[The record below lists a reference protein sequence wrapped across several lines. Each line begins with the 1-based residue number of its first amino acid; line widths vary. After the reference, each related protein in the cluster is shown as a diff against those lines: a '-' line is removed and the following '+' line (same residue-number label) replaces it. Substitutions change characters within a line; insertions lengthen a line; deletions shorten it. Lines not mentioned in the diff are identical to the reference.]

1 MKKSIIMLA
10 GAMVAMTSCDD
21 NSWNDHL
28 DGFDGEPAITDVQNI
43 SYTLTKNDY
52 STISSLSA
60 NVTLAGA
67 NADALAAVKKNCYF
81 TDVITGQDY
90 IPAFLASSSFQY
102 FVLDNGSTVKVTY
115 NYYEGLTEEISQIQ
129 GAQAYTISTADYQT
143 AWGSEEDYIKA
154 FAPSVT
160 AAKNIPAALANAG
173 LNPDDSEYVVVT
185 YNVSDQEPVFI
196 SEEEKTYTCFTVT
209 DLAQI
214 GQGAMCAMAA
224 SGNAATALAESKSY
238 GYFNPTEVDYDDQG
252 ITTGIDWD
260 WMWSFTQTDGGY
272 YIQDIY
278 GRYVYQSGTYNSFN
292 VSAEVCDGCVWDITL
307 VDGVAKILNTN
318 VNKWIQYDA
327 NYSSYGSYDSEKGEM
342 PTLYYLNPAINAAPA
357 KAPVADVPTS
367 VAYALYKW
375 NGSEWAADT
384 SVAVVQPDDYESMGE
399 SGSYMTTADAAKYLP
414 TYLQVT
420 YPYAQKNTQKYV
432 LYFTSSKGA
441 VAVSQYTYDGTTWV
455 LNNGV
460 VEKTTKFTKE
470 NGVWTVAPGL
480 AVFTHTKATSL
491 VSGEKYLIVTEGIAA
506 TALSTS
512 KTYGYLNGTTC
523 EYDETN
529 LYLEDATECE
539 FTLTDEGDGWS
550 ICDVYGRYYYQTGTY
565 NSFNVIDSP
574 DFSSTVNGF
583 LWNIDI
589 SAEDGTAAIV
599 NAIVMKTIQYDESY
613 SSYGSYSS
621 VTHTLPTLY
630 IAVGQ

>member
-185 YNVSDQEPVFI
+185 YNVSDQEPIFE
-196 SEEEKTYTCFTVT
+196 SEEEVTYYYVPVTSEVNDGQYVMSAGEFAATGLAEGKTY
-209 DLAQI
+209 
-214 GQGAMCAMAA
+214 
-224 SGNAATALAESKSY
+224 
-238 GYFNPTEVDYDDQG
+238 GYLQPTEISYDANG
-252 ITTGIDWD
+252 ISEMVAEDCIWQIT
-260 WMWSFTQTDGGY
+260 SAEGGY
-272 YIQDIY
+272 YIQDY
-278 GRYVYQSGTYNSFN
+278 LGRYLYQSGTYNSFN

-307 VDGVAKILNTN
+307 ADGVAKILNTS

-342 PTLYYLNPAINAAPA
+342 PTLYVSAVQPTSAPA
-357 KAPVADVPTS
+357 KAPVADVPTL
-367 VAYALYKW
+367 VVYALYKW

-491 VSGEKYLIVTEGIAA
+491 VSGEKYLIVTDGIAA